1 MRRCLLLNIFTVS
14 WYGESEFWFASLKI
28 IGIMSLIIIGVVL
41 FFGGGPHHDRLG
53 FRYWVRPGAFNAYL
67 AHGNTGRFLGFW
79 TALVRAGFAFM
90 LSPELIVS
98 AVGESKA
105 PHRNI
110 PKAARRFVYRL
121 IVFYI
126 LGALVI
132 GIITP
137 SNDPNLLQAVTSG
150 KTGAGASPFVLGIQR
165 AGIKGLNHVYN
176 AMILTSAWSSGNSFM
191 YASSRALYSLSLTGQ
206 APRAFSQCNR
216 YGVPY
221 LAVFATTLAS
231 CLVYLN
237 VSRGAATVF
246 QWFVNLTTTSG
257 FIAWGVL
264 FLCHIR
270 FRQALIHHNALD
282 MLTFRTPLQPYY
294 TWFTLFLMVVLAIT
308 NGFQVFFPGEF
319 SVSSFLAAYITIPLF
334 LALYLGH
341 KMWFRT
347 SWMKRLDT
355 IDIFDG
361 KEEADRLEA
370 EDVPPKPKNLLQK
383 VWFWIA

>member
-1 MRRCLLLNIFTVS
+1 M
-14 WYGESEFWFASLKI
+14 
-28 IGIMSLIIIGVVL
+28 
-41 FFGGGPHHDRLG
+41 
-53 FRYWVRPGAFNAYL
+53 
-67 AHGNTGRFLGFW
+67 
-79 TALVRAGFAFM
+79 
-90 LSPELIVS
+90 
-98 AVGESKA
+98 
-105 PHRNI
+105 
-110 PKAARRFVYRL
+110 
-121 IVFYI
+121 
-126 LGALVI
+126 
-132 GIITP
+132 
-137 SNDPNLLQAVTSG
+137 
-150 KTGAGASPFVLGIQR
+150 
-165 AGIKGLNHVYN
+165 
-176 AMILTSAWSSGNSFM
+176 
-191 YASSRALYSLSLTGQ
+191 
-206 APRAFSQCNR
+206 
-216 YGVPY
+216 
-221 LAVFATTLAS
+221 
-231 CLVYLN
+231 
-237 VSRGAATVF
+237 
-246 QWFVNLTTTSG
+246 
-257 FIAWGVL
+257 
-264 FLCHIR
+264 CHIR